1 LATIYWMDWMNE
13 DVGKLKCEKMEIIN
27 DEIAMTCQ
35 ILNDLKEVN
44 NEQ

>member
-1 LATIYWMDWMNE
+1 MKRLIRRTAE
-13 DVGKLKCEKMEIIN
+13 EKMEIIN